1 MIPGVIML
9 GVIGGLGLWSTRRL
23 LAPSN
28 AVDTPSPSPATLLLF
43 VLAVAINT
51 VIQVVGLETLGI
63 TMDAPEDL
71 PSVIAILSLAG
82 LASTLLAVGLV
93 RVTGQLALADL
104 GLKQHRGRNPLLI
117 APAVWMT
124 YLPVFALVSWANL
137 EILPFLDIE
146 AESQQLVEMFLAND
160 AARTSPIIWV
170 GAVILIPFSEELFF
184 RGCLYGGLKS
194 LCSRPVAMV
203 GSALVFGL
211 LHEPSVALPVTCL
224 GIVLAWLYERT
235 GSLIAPALLH
245 GLHNGIQ
252 LSLVC
257 LFPETMAG

>member
-1 MIPGVIML
+1 MIPAVIML
-9 GVIGGLGLWSTRRL
+9 GVMGGFGLWSTRRL

-43 VLAVAINT
+43 VLAIAIST
-51 VIQVVGLETLGI
+51 VIQVVGIEALGI
-63 TMDAPEDL
+63 SLNAPEDL

-82 LASTLLAVGLV
+82 LTSTFFALGLA
-93 RVTGQLALADL
+93 RVTGRLSLADL
-104 GLKQHRGRNPLLI
+104 GLKQHRGRSPLLL
-117 APAVWMT
+117 APAVWVT
-124 YLPVFALVSWANL
+124 YLPLFALVSWGNL
-137 EILPFLDIE
+137 EILRFLEIE
-146 AESQQLVEMFLAND
+146 AESQQLVEMFLASN

-170 GAVILIPFSEELFF
+170 GAVILIPFAEELFF

-194 LCSRPVAMV
+194 LCSRPVAMA

-224 GIVLAWLYERT
+224 GLVLAWLYERT
-235 GSLIAPALLH
+235 GSLIAPVLLH